1 MRRRGFVDPE
11 LVQVVLLAVC
21 AVCFVVIGVAA
32 AFDSLAHAT
41 DGSHYMRTVE
51 YEGHAFVVS
60 RWQSQGAIVH
70 HPDCKCGRAEK

>member
-11 LVQVVLLAVC
+11 LMPIVFLV
-21 AVCFVVIGVAA
+21 VCFVVVVAA
-32 AFDSLAHAT
+32 AFSPPAHST

-51 YEGHAFVVS
+51 YEGHTFVVS
-60 RWQSQGAIVH
+60 RRQSQGAIVH